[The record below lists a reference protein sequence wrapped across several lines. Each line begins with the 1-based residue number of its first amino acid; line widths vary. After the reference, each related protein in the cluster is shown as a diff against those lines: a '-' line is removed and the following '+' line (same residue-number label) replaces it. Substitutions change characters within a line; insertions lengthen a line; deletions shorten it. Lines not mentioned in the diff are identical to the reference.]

1 VAVSISTKA
10 TSDQHAARAPR
21 LLRKEL
27 LERRARER
35 KARVRARH
43 RPARGRAPAVA
54 RRLRALAALGPPAL
68 RSRALIRPSLVPAD
82 PDHLQTL
89 RPARDQVMLR
99 LKFSAPARA
108 AGGGKHVAA
117 RRPRA
122 AERPRERSA

>member
-1 VAVSISTKA
+1 MSISTKA